1 MKPFALAILLFI
13 SGCAPF
19 EPFTASDSD
28 LPAAVSAADKIEL
41 QPGQATVTT
50 NGKTEILPLPQAQ
63 EIDLAN
69 WLGTL
74 APLADSVSLDGSKI
88 AVATAAGVVSRPVEN
103 VPREKPTVKFVRDVA
118 AGAGRSI
125 ETGSPIPL
133 ATSIVGG
140 LAALLSGAYAAR
152 KRKESRE
159 KEALA
164 VANAAEA
171 EHKQNIVEAIVLGLK
186 EAILPADAK
195 AVVAKSI
202 QNKSLAA
209 GVEYGPGGLKETVAR
224 LHANLKKGTE
234 NDPTN

>member
-13 SGCAPF
+13 SGCAAF

-41 QPGQATVTT
+41 QPGQATLTT

-74 APLADSVSLDGSKI
+74 APLADSVSLDGAKI

-103 VPREKPTVKFVRDVA
+103 VPREKRAVKFVRDVA

-140 LAALLSGAYAAR
+140 LATLLTGVYAAR
-152 KRKESRE
+152 KRKD
-159 KEALA
+159 A
-164 VANAAEA
+164 VAKAAEA
-171 EHKQNIVEAIVLGLK
+171 EHKQNVVEAVVLGLK
-186 EAILPADAK
+186 DAILPADAK

-224 LHANLKKGTE
+224 LHANLKKATE